1 MLRIGIIGCGAIG
14 GEICRAIDRGAVE
27 TDPVGVS
34 DIDPS
39 KALALAHGLRKP
51 PPLLSPVEVIE
62 AAELV
67 VEAVSMAVAHRNL
80 PLDI

>member
-1 MLRIGIIGCGAIG
+1 VHR
-14 GEICRAIDRGAVE
+14 DH
-27 TDPVGVS
+27 P
-34 DIDPS
+34 

-67 VEAVSMAVAHRNL
+67 VEAVSKAVAHRNL